1 MEKGFKV
8 LRGKKV
14 MLDRPE
20 KKESAIELTPESEAA
35 HDRELMKSWTK
46 LNVFA
51 VGTEVDDVKEGD
63 KVYVFVSALANAEVL
78 VINDKKKMVVN
89 QADILMIW

>member
-20 KKESAIELTPESEAA
+20 KKESAIELTPESEASQ
-35 HDRELMKSWTK
+35 DKELMKSWTK
-46 LNVFA
+46 LNVCA

-63 KVYVFVSALANAEVL
+63 KVYVFVSALAHAEVI

>member
-1 MEKGFKV
+1 MKKGFKQ

-35 HDRELMKSWTK
+35 HDQELMKSWTK
-46 LNVFA
+46 LNVYA
-51 VGTEVDDVKEGD
+51 VGTEVDDIEEGD
-63 KVYVFVSALANAEVL
+63 KVYVFVNALAHAEVV
-78 VINDKKKMVVN
+78 VIDNKKKMIVN
-89 QADILMIW
+89 LADILIVW

>member
-20 KKESAIELTPESEAA
+20 KKESTIELTPESEAA
-35 HDRELMKSWTK
+35 QDRELMKSWTK

-63 KVYVFVSALANAEVL
+63 KVYVFVSALSHAEVI
-78 VINDKKKMVVN
+78 VVNDKKKMIVN